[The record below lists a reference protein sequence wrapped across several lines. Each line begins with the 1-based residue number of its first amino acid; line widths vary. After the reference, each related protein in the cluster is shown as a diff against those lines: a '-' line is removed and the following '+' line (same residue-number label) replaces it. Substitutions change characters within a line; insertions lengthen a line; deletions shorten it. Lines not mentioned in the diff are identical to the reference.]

1 MMYYNTVLHYGLE
14 AFAEKCAEVGVDGL
28 IIPDLPLE
36 EQQPLK
42 DALAK
47 QNATILI
54 QLVAPVSDKR
64 IPEILKDA
72 RGFVYCVS
80 SMGVTGQGANFHKE
94 VISYLKSVKE
104 QAQIPIMMGFGIRTV
119 ADVEPMKDIIDGAI
133 VGSHF
138 INLMEENQYDLDVAK
153 EYIQTFKSELK

>member
-1 MMYYNTVLHYGLE
+1 MTGPSAAGSENGIPSSRISRP
-14 AFAEKCAEVGVDGL
+14 ASSCARISFAEKCAKVGVDGL

-54 QLVAPVSDKR
+54 QLVAPVSGKR

-72 RGFVYCVS
+72 KGFVYCVS
-80 SMGVTGQGANFHKE
+80 SMGVTGQGASFHNE
-94 VISYLKSVKE
+94 ARYCNTS
-104 QAQIPIMMGFGIRTV
+104 
-119 ADVEPMKDIIDGAI
+119 
-133 VGSHF
+133 
-138 INLMEENQYDLDVAK
+138 
-153 EYIQTFKSELK
+153 

>member
-14 AFAEKCAEVGVDGL
+14 AFAEKCAKVGVDGL

-54 QLVAPVSDKR
+54 QLVAPVSGKR

-72 RGFVYCVS
+72 KDLCTAYHPWVS
-80 SMGVTGQGANFHKE
+80 PVR
-94 VISYLKSVKE
+94 V
-104 QAQIPIMMGFGIRTV
+104 QIFTKKLFLI
-119 ADVEPMKDIIDGAI
+119 
-133 VGSHF
+133 
-138 INLMEENQYDLDVAK
+138 
-153 EYIQTFKSELK
+153 